1 VGCTRSGVDMRLKG
15 KIAIVT
21 GAGSGLGK
29 ATAQLFAQ
37 EGARVVVADIS
48 QRRAEAVAEE
58 INGASR
64 RKKAVALRADV
75 SKKAEVEAL
84 VAEARKRFGPIS
96 ILVNNAGIAQIKNFL
111 DISPAEWQRMLDVH
125 MKGTFLC
132 TQAVIGDMSAAKWGR
147 VINTASVAGMTGG
160 PQNAHY
166 AAAKAAII
174 GFTRS
179 LAWEYARSG
188 ITVNAVAPGLID
200 NIVQAIQGQAEGS
213 TVGGNI
219 PSAKAEQVMQFF
231 LRRIPVRQLGR
242 PIDIAS
248 AHLYLASDD
257 AAYVTGQVL
266 SPNGGYVM

>member
-1 VGCTRSGVDMRLKG
+1 MRLKG

-48 QRRAEAVAEE
+48 QRRAEAVAAE
-58 INGASR
+58 INGKTR
-64 RKKAVALRADV
+64 RKKTIALRADV
-75 SKKAEVEAL
+75 AKKEEVEAL
-84 VAEARKRFGPIS
+84 VAEVRKQLGPINV
-96 ILVNNAGIAQIKNFL
+96 LVNNAGIAQIKNFL
-111 DISPAEWQRMLDVH
+111 DISPEEWQRMLDVH

-132 TQAVIGDMSAAKWGR
+132 TQAVIPDMIAAKWGR
-147 VINTASVAGMTGG
+147 IINTASVAGMEGG

-179 LAWEYARSG
+179 LALEFARSG
-188 ITVNAVAPGLID
+188 ITVNAVAPGLIE
-200 NIVQAIQGQAEGS
+200 NILQAVQGQAEGS
-213 TVGGNI
+213 TVAGNI
-219 PSAKAEQVMQFF
+219 PSAKAEQVMQYF
-231 LRRIPVRQLGR
+231 LRRIPMRQLGR
-242 PIDIAS
+242 PIDIAY
-248 AHLYLASDD
+248 AHLYLASDE

>member
-1 VGCTRSGVDMRLKG
+1 DVM
-15 KIAIVT
+15 
-21 GAGSGLGK
+21 
-29 ATAQLFAQ
+29 
-37 EGARVVVADIS
+37 
-48 QRRAEAVAEE
+48 VAE
-58 INGASR
+58 GR
-64 RKKAVALRADV
+64 G
-75 SKKAEVEAL
+75 
-84 VAEARKRFGPIS
+84 RFGPIS

-111 DISPAEWQRMLDVH
+111 DISPEEWQRMLDIH

-132 TQAVIGDMSAAKWGR
+132 TQAVIADMVTASWGR
-147 VINTASVAGMTGG
+147 IVNTASVAGMEGG

-179 LAWEYARSG
+179 LALEFARHN

-200 NIVQAIQGQAEGS
+200 TPMARG
-213 TVGGNI
+213 VGAGTGNGGI
-219 PSAKAEQVMQFF
+219 PGAKVEQVKQFF
-231 LRRIPVRQLGR
+231 LRRIPMRQLGR

-257 AAYVTGQVL
+257 AAYVTGQIL

>member
-1 VGCTRSGVDMRLKG
+1 MRLKG
-15 KIAIVT
+15 KIALIT

-37 EGARVVVADIS
+37 EGARVIVADIS
-48 QRRAEAVAEE
+48 QRRAEAVAAE
-58 INGASR
+58 INGQAR
-64 RKKAVALRADV
+64 RKKALAVRADV
-75 SKKAEVEAL
+75 ANKAEVEGM
-84 VAEARKRFGPIS
+84 VAEARARFGPIT

-111 DISPAEWQRMLDVH
+111 EISPAEWQRMLDVH

-132 TQAVIGDMSAAKWGR
+132 SQAVIPDMVAAHWGR
-147 VINTASVAGMTGG
+147 IINTASVAGMEGG

-179 LAWEYARSG
+179 LALEFARSG

-200 NIVQAIQGQAEGS
+200 NILPAVEGRAEGS
-213 TVGGNI
+213 TVAGSI
-219 PSAKAEQVMQFF
+219 SSAKAQQVVQFF
-231 LRRIPVRQLGR
+231 LRRIPMRQLGR
-242 PIDIAS
+242 PIDIAY
-248 AHLYLASDD
+248 AHLYLASDE

>member
-1 VGCTRSGVDMRLKG
+1 MRLKG

-29 ATAQLFAQ
+29 ATAQVFAQ
-37 EGARVVVADIS
+37 EGARVVVADLS
-48 QRRAEAVAEE
+48 QRRAEAVAAE

-64 RKKAVALRADV
+64 RKKAVGVWVDV
-75 SKKAEVEAL
+75 VQKDAVDAM
-84 VAEARKRFGPIS
+84 VAAARKRFGPIN
-96 ILVNNAGIAQIKNFL
+96 ILVNNAGIGQIKDFL
-111 DISPAEWQRMLDVH
+111 EISPEEWQRMLDIH

-132 TQAVIGDMSAAKWGR
+132 TQAVIPDMIEAKWGR
-147 VINTASVAGMTGG
+147 IINTASVAGMEGG

-179 LAWEYARSG
+179 LALEFARSG

-200 NIVQAIQGQAEGS
+200 NILQAAQGQTEGS
-213 TVGGNI
+213 TVAGNI
-219 PSAKAEQVMQFF
+219 SSTKAEQVMQFF
-231 LRRIPVRQLGR
+231 LRRIPMRQLGR
-242 PIDIAS
+242 PVDIAY
-248 AHLYLASDD
+248 AHLYLASDG

>member
-1 VGCTRSGVDMRLKG
+1 MRLKG
-15 KIAIVT
+15 KVALVT
-21 GAGSGLGK
+21 GAGSGLGQ

-37 EGARVVVADIS
+37 EGAKVIVADIS
-48 QRRAEAVAEE
+48 QRRAEAVAAE
-58 INGASR
+58 INGTAK
-64 RKKAVALRADV
+64 RKKAVAVRGDV
-75 SKKAEVEAL
+75 SKKAEVDVM
-84 VAEARKRFGPIS
+84 VAEGRKRFGPIS
-96 ILVNNAGIAQIKNFL
+96 ILVNNAGIAQIKDFL
-111 DISPAEWQRMLDVH
+111 DISPEEWQRMLDIH

-132 TQAVIGDMSAAKWGR
+132 THAVIADMVTVSWGR
-147 VINTASVAGMTGG
+147 IINTASVAGMEGG
-160 PQNAHY
+160 PQNSHY

-179 LAWEYARSG
+179 LALEFARNN

-200 NIVQAIQGQAEGS
+200 TPMARGVGS
-213 TVGGNI
+213 GASGENGV
-219 PSAKAEQVMQFF
+219 PEAKLEQVRQFF
-231 LRRIPVRQLGR
+231 LRRIPMRQLGR